1 MRWGM
6 PHALWPEGGYFEM
19 LAKLVAANSSGDCS
33 TVLWVSLSD
42 IARCEPPS
50 LREAGGSL

>member
-1 MRWGM
+1 M
-6 PHALWPEGGYFEM
+6 PCGPEGGYFEM